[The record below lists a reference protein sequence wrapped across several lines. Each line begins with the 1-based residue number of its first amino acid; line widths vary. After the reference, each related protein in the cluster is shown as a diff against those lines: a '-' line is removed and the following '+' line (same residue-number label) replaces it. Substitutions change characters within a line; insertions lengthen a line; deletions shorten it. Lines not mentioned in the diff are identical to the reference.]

1 MTNGLFF
8 LMNGS
13 LASRLLRSNCLLY
26 LWQYSVYLVYTILF
40 NKPYRVVHMKRLW
53 KLEIRLDSA
62 AEQPIYLQIADAIIE
77 AIQQGRLQK
86 DEILPSTRTLAT
98 MLAVNRNTI
107 VKALSVLLDE
117 EWLVSVERKGIYIAQ
132 TLPQAKPKTRT
143 SSLVVPQLTHSQHP
157 APLVF
162 DNGYPDSKIV
172 PVKELARAYRQ
183 IFNRNAKWQMMGY
196 GNALGDPRFIQ
207 HIAHMLNHQRGMHV
221 KEDCVCITRGG
232 QMAIYL
238 IAQCLLQQ
246 GDAILVENPGYQS
259 AWKAFEH
266 AGATLIPIPV
276 DTEGICITTMKE
288 QLEQHPNIKAVYLTP
303 HHQFPT
309 TVTLSLQR
317 RLALIQLANHY
328 GITVIEDDYDN
339 EFHYTYRPV
348 LPLCSYI
355 ELEHYVYIGTLSKV
369 VAPALRVGFL
379 VTSHQSLIDKITQL
393 RTIIDIQGDRIMEQA
408 VLQLIEDGLI
418 RKHIKKATNLYKEK
432 RDFTAQ
438 LIQRYLADQVT
449 FTIPDGGLAFWITPH
464 QPIDYTALISHLATK
479 GVQLIDPNDYY
490 LPPSTAEGLRLS
502 FGTLTAEELE
512 KGIRFLGESLTAH
525 TR

>member
-1 MTNGLFF
+1 
-8 LMNGS
+8 
-13 LASRLLRSNCLLY
+13 
-26 LWQYSVYLVYTILF
+26 
-40 NKPYRVVHMKRLW
+40 MKRLW
-53 KLEIRLDSA
+53 KLEIRFDQTA
-62 AEQPIYLQIADAIIE
+62 DKPIYLQIADAIID

-86 DEILPSTRTLAT
+86 GDILPSTRTLAD
-98 MLAVNRNTI
+98 MLTVNRNTI

-132 TLPQAKPKTRT
+132 TMPQSRPVKSKTPSAT
-143 SSLVVPQLTHSQHP
+143 LAAADLQHP

-238 IAQCLLQQ
+238 IAQCLLQK

-259 AWKAFEH
+259 AWQAFEH
-266 AGATLIPIPV
+266 AGATLVPIPV
-276 DTEGICITTMKE
+276 DAEGICVETMRKRLQQNE
-288 QLEQHPNIKAVYLTP
+288 AIKAVYLTP

-317 RLALIQLANHY
+317 RLEIIQLANQY
-328 GITVIEDDYDN
+328 NITVIEDDYDN

-348 LPLCSYI
+348 LPLCSYP
-355 ELEHYVYIGTLSKV
+355 ELENYVYIGTLSKV

-379 VTSHQSLIDKITQL
+379 VTSHNSLIEKITQL
-393 RTIIDIQGDRIMEQA
+393 RKIIDIQGDRIMEQA
-408 VLQLIEDGLI
+408 VLQLIEDGMI
-418 RKHIKKATNLYKEK
+418 KKHIKKATSLYKEK
-432 RDFTAQ
+432 RDFTRQ
-438 LIQRYLADQVT
+438 LIQKYLGDRVT
-449 FTIPDGGLAFWITPH
+449 FNLPDGGLAFWIKPLY
-464 QPIDYTALISHLATK
+464 PLDYSLFIQRLAAK
-479 GVQLIDPNDYY
+479 GVQLVNPNDYY
-490 LPPSTAEGLRLS
+490 APSTTADGLRLS
-502 FGTLTAEELE
+502 FGTLSTLELE
-512 KGIRFLGESLTAH
+512 RGVRLISECLQEYEP
-525 TR
+525 

>member
-1 MTNGLFF
+1 
-8 LMNGS
+8 
-13 LASRLLRSNCLLY
+13 
-26 LWQYSVYLVYTILF
+26 
-40 NKPYRVVHMKRLW
+40 MKRLW
-53 KLEIRLDSA
+53 KLEIRLDTTA
-62 AEQPIYLQIADAIIE
+62 DQPIYLQIADAIIE

-86 DEILPSTRTLAT
+86 DDILPSTRTLAT
-98 MLAVNRNTI
+98 MLGVNRNTI

-132 TLPQAKPKTRT
+132 TLPQPKLKRR
-143 SSLVVPQLTHSQHP
+143 SSALVMPPSPQTQHP
-157 APLVF
+157 SPLVF

-196 GNALGDPRFIQ
+196 GNALGDTRFIQ

-238 IAQCLLQQ
+238 IAQCLLQK
-246 GDAILVENPGYQS
+246 GDAIFVENPGYQS

-276 DTEGICITTMKE
+276 DTEGICVDTMKE
-288 QLEQHPNIKAVYLTP
+288 KLEQHPNIKAVYLTP

-317 RLALIQLANHY
+317 RLALIQLANQY

-355 ELEHYVYIGTLSKV
+355 ELEQYVYIGTLSKV

-379 VTSHQSLIDKITQL
+379 VTSHHSLIEKITQL
-393 RTIIDIQGDRIMEQA
+393 RKIIDIQGDRIMEQA

-418 RKHIKKATNLYKEK
+418 KKHIKKATSLYKEK

-438 LIQRYLADQVT
+438 LIQRYLADQVS
-449 FTIPDGGLAFWITPH
+449 FTLPDGGLAFWIKPN
-464 QPIDYTALISHLATK
+464 QPIDYTLLIQHLAAK
-479 GVQLIDPNDYY
+479 GVQLIHPADYY
-490 LPPSTAEGLRLS
+490 LPPSHANGLRLS
-502 FGTLTAEELE
+502 FGTLTMDELE
-512 KGIRFLGESLTAH
+512 KGVRLLGESLTALM
-525 TR
+525 R

>member
-1 MTNGLFF
+1 
-8 LMNGS
+8 
-13 LASRLLRSNCLLY
+13 
-26 LWQYSVYLVYTILF
+26 
-40 NKPYRVVHMKRLW
+40 MKRLW
-53 KLEIRLDSA
+53 KLEIRLDSSSD
-62 AEQPIYLQIADAIIE
+62 QPLYLQIADALIE

-86 DEILPSTRTLAT
+86 GDILPSTRTLAE
-98 MLAVNRNTI
+98 MLKVNRNTI

-117 EWLVSVERKGIYIAQ
+117 EWLESQERKGIYIAQ
-132 TLPQAKPKTRT
+132 TIPQSKSTRPQKSSTNT
-143 SSLVVPQLTHSQHP
+143 STPDIQSTIS
-157 APLVF
+157 LVF

-238 IAQCLLQQ
+238 VAQCLLQK

-259 AWKAFEH
+259 AWQAFEY
-266 AGATLIPIPV
+266 AGATLLPVQV
-276 DTEGICITTMKE
+276 DTEGICLTDLKK
-288 QLEQHPNIKAVYLTP
+288 QLQQNSNIKAIYLTP

-317 RLALIQLANHY
+317 RLELVQLANDY
-328 GITVIEDDYDN
+328 NITIIEDDYDN

-348 LPLCSYI
+348 LPLCSYA
-355 ELEHYVYIGTLSKV
+355 ELENYVYIGTLSKV

-379 VTSHQSLIDKITQL
+379 VTSDHNLIDKIAQL
-393 RTIIDIQGDRIMEQA
+393 RKIIDIQGDRIMEQA

-418 RKHIKKATNLYKEK
+418 KKHIKKATSLYKEK
-432 RDFTAQ
+432 RDFTTA
-438 LIQRYLADQVT
+438 LIQKYLGDQVT
-449 FTIPDGGLAFWITPH
+449 FTIPDGGLAFWIKPKH
-464 QPIDYTALISHLATK
+464 PVNYTLLVQHLAAK
-479 GVQLIDPNDYY
+479 GMQLVNPNDYY
-490 LPPSTAEGLRLS
+490 FPPTSADGLRLS
-502 FGTLTAEELE
+502 FGTLSIEELE
-512 KGIRFLGESLTAH
+512 KGIHLLAACLQEQQV
-525 TR
+525 

>member
-1 MTNGLFF
+1 
-8 LMNGS
+8 
-13 LASRLLRSNCLLY
+13 
-26 LWQYSVYLVYTILF
+26 
-40 NKPYRVVHMKRLW
+40 MKRLW
-53 KLEIRLDSA
+53 KLEIRLDPSSD
-62 AEQPIYLQIADAIIE
+62 QSLYLQIADAIIM

-86 DEILPSTRTLAT
+86 GDILPSTRTLAE
-98 MLAVNRNTI
+98 MLKVNRNTL

-117 EWLVSVERKGIYIAQ
+117 EWLESVERKGIFIAQ
-132 TLPQAKPKTRT
+132 AIPQSKPIRRQSPMIGGTIAEVQPP
-143 SSLVVPQLTHSQHP
+143 L
-157 APLVF
+157 PLVF

-196 GNALGDPRFIQ
+196 GDALGDKRFIQ

-238 IAQCLLQQ
+238 VAQCLLQK

-259 AWKAFEH
+259 AWHAFEH

-276 DTEGICITTMKE
+276 DAEGICVATMRQ
-288 QLEQHPNIKAVYLTP
+288 QLQQNPSIKAVYLTP

-317 RLALIQLANHY
+317 RLALVQLANEY
-328 GITVIEDDYDN
+328 NITVIEDDYDN

-348 LPLCSYI
+348 LPLCSYA
-355 ELEHYVYIGTLSKV
+355 ELENYVYIGTLSKV

-379 VTSHQSLIDKITQL
+379 VTSHNSLIDKISQL
-393 RTIIDIQGDRIMEQA
+393 RKIIDIQGDRIMEQA

-418 RKHIKKATNLYKEK
+418 KKHIKKATSLYKEK
-432 RDFTAQ
+432 RDFTQA
-438 LIQRYLADQVT
+438 LIQQYLTDNVT
-449 FTIPDGGLAFWITPH
+449 FTIPDGGLAFWIKPNYAV
-464 QPIDYTALISHLATK
+464 DYALLIERLATK
-479 GVQLIDPNDYY
+479 GVQLVNPNDYY
-490 LPPSTAEGLRLS
+490 RTPTAADGLRLS
-502 FGTLTAEELE
+502 FGTLSMEELE
-512 KGIRFLGESLTAH
+512 KGVRLLGECLQEQLP
-525 TR
+525 